1 MKLTTDL
8 SVKKWKPNFKGERAS
23 CGQNLYVQGY
33 SNGTR
38 SWVYRLQILNGTKQ
52 KSIWLTIG
60 HPAADADH
68 GIAGG
73 ALRLNEARSLAMRIS
88 DLIKRGAASA
98 DQIKKALTIT
108 CPMHEFE
115 DMVSKPFVAV
125 EAEVDF
131 SKIPTF
137 DEMYMKWYKLQMA
150 SKRWTHKASIQKPLG
165 AYQNHV
171 QKAFGFIPITDVT
184 RRVVFGTLQQ
194 VFLEHHDTA
203 KSLHCYVDE
212 VFELA
217 LDLEIIE
224 QNPCPRKKK
233 FATRKRKVAHHG
245 TIEASRLPD
254 LYQRIMNGKSDATFK
269 AAAVALIVSAL
280 RVANIAYLR
289 QEHYDP
295 ETGQYCIP
303 EKSDDDDRVGLMKT
317 GGEYS
322 NVFPPEV
329 RDMINQQLIEG
340 HKYVFVSRYNGRHIN
355 PESLRKNFKQFDP
368 NLTSHGFRNCF
379 KEWGHNNDIDQFLVD
394 RYTDH
399 ALTGNDKA
407 YRRFDTAEARSDIAR
422 RYYAYMVT
430 GVTPAPRKQP
440 LLSMVA

>member
-8 SVKKWKPNFKGERAS
+8 AIKKWKPKSEGERSS
-23 CGQNLYVQGY
+23 CGQSLYVQGY
-33 SNGTR
+33 SNGKR
-38 SWVYRLQILNGTKQ
+38 SWVFRLQYYSGGTK

-60 HPAADADH
+60 HPASGADH

-73 ALRLNEARSLAMRIS
+73 PLRLSEARELAMRING
-88 DLIKRGAASA
+88 LVKRGVASTN
-98 DQIKKALTIT
+98 QVKHALEIT
-108 CPMHEFE
+108 CPVE
-115 DMVSKPFVAV
+115 DFDNVVTKPFISA

-150 SKRWTHKASIQKPLG
+150 SKRWTHKASIQRPLG
-165 AYQNHV
+165 AYQNHAK
-171 QKAFGFIPITDVT
+171 KAFGYMPITDVT

-194 VFLEHHDTA
+194 VFLEHHKTA
-203 KSLHCYVDE
+203 KDLHCYVDE

-217 LDLEIIE
+217 LDLEIIDH
-224 QNPCPRKKK
+224 NPCPPKKK
-233 FATRKRKVAHHG
+233 FATRKRKIAHHG
-245 TIEASRLPD
+245 TIEAGRLPD
-254 LYQRIMNGKSDATFK
+254 LYQHLMNGKSDATFK

-322 NVFPPEV
+322 NIFPPEV
-329 RDMINQQLIEG
+329 RDMINLQLIEG
-340 HKYVFVSRYNGRHIN
+340 HEYVFVSRYNGRHIN

-399 ALTGNDKA
+399 ALKGNDKA
-407 YRRFDTAEARSDIAR
+407 YRRFDTLEARADIAR

-440 LLSMVA
+440 LLSVVA